1 MLKYTKMHIFG
12 LVLFYVL
19 SLSLKFVFK
28 GLAVGSLRYNVFLV
42 SKKDWV
48 TMSNAPVLSSYLST
62 TAIIYAK
69 TK

>member
-48 TMSNAPVLSSYLST
+48 TMSNTPVLSSYLST